1 MTERYVSIRYLLLL
15 ETSYKNH
22 HLLTSWVHFE
32 LRNGQQV
39 SFLKDVNKHQDLEF
53 YKKKLLQEQFHM
65 KEQVVLSRG
74 VIGQKQKLFIRFQY
88 DQELIEMAKHLGAFW
103 SSSKGVWYLPFSK
116 QAIEDAHRSFGR
128 YTRVVGDGLT
138 AMSQPIPQKPSGDQ
152 FVKRVRGIKAK
163 ALSSLDKAN
172 LRGYVKYLRGKVL
185 SESTVRTYY
194 VHILDFTIYLKGK
207 PIKELVNRD
216 VEQFVEDVCVKRRYS
231 VSTHRQV
238 ISAIKQFVSLHPECG
253 IENLSLQRPRKS
265 RFLPT
270 VLSKQEVIDL
280 LRNTRNAKHKAVLA
294 LLYSSGLRIGE
305 LINLELNDIDVD
317 RRQIF
322 VRSGKGRKDRYV
334 IMAESFRQ
342 LFHGYLMTYRPIKFF
357 VEGNNPGEPYSPVS
371 VRSFLKRSCKLAR
384 IYKKVT
390 PHTLRHSYATHL
402 LEQGVDLRYIQ
413 ELLGHSSPETTMIY
427 THVSKKDILKIESP
441 LDALIKQM
449 STPQNKNNNPSI
461 SQDSF

>member
-1 MTERYVSIRYLLLL
+1 M
-15 ETSYKNH
+15 
-22 HLLTSWVHFE
+22 VHFE

-39 SFLKDVNKHQDLEF
+39 SFLKDVNKFENLVFH
-53 YKKKLLQEQFHM
+53 KRKLLQEQFHM
-65 KEQVVLSRG
+65 KEQVILSRG
-74 VIGQKQKLFIRFQY
+74 VIGKKQKLFIRFQY
-88 DQELIEMAKHLGAFW
+88 DQEFIEIARHLGAFW
-103 SSSKGVWYLPFSK
+103 SSNKRVWHLPFSK
-116 QAIEDAHRSFGR
+116 QAIEDAHRSYGR
-128 YTRVVGDGLT
+128 YTRVVSDGLN
-138 AMSQPIPQKPSGDQ
+138 ALPQSVPPETNNDQ
-152 FVKRVRGIKAK
+152 LVKRVRGIKAK
-163 ALSSLDKAN
+163 ALSSVDKAN
-172 LRGYVKYLRGKVL
+172 LRGFVKYLRGKVL

-216 VEQFVEDVCVKRRYS
+216 VELFVEDVCVKRRYS

-238 ISAIKQFVSLHPECG
+238 ISAVKQFASFHPACG
-253 IENLSLQRPRKS
+253 IENLALERPRKS

-280 LRNTRNAKHKAVLA
+280 LRNTRNTKHKAVLA

-305 LINLELNDIDVD
+305 LINLELNDINVD

-322 VRSGKGRKDRYV
+322 IRSGKGRKDRYV

-342 LFHGYLMTYRPIKFF
+342 LFHSYLMTYRPLKYF

-413 ELLGHSSPETTMIY
+413 ELLGHSRPETTMIY
-427 THVSKKDILKIESP
+427 THVSKKDMLKIESP
-441 LDALIKQM
+441 LDTLIKQM

>member
-1 MTERYVSIRYLLLL
+1 MSIGQAI
-15 ETSYKNH
+15 S
-22 HLLTSWVHFE
+22 VQV
-32 LRNGQQV
+32 NGI
-39 SFLKDVNKHQDLEF
+39 
-53 YKKKLLQEQFHM
+53 KKLLKQKAFM
-65 KEQVVLSRG
+65 KREVILSRG
-74 VIGQKQKLFIRFQY
+74 VIRHQQMLFVRFSY
-88 DQELIEMAKHLGAFW
+88 DQQLIDIARHLGTFW
-103 SSSKGVWYLPFSK
+103 SADKRVWYAPFSK
-116 QAIEDAHRSFGR
+116 QMIHDAQRAFGR
-128 YTRVVGDGLT
+128 YTRVESIGMELPAID
-138 AMSQPIPQKPSGDQ
+138 SPKKQSPDQ
-152 FVKRVRGIKAK
+152 LVKRVRGIHAK
-163 ALSSLDKAN
+163 KLSAEDKAH

-194 VHILDFTIYLKGK
+194 IHILDFTIYLKGK

-238 ISAIKQFVSLHPECG
+238 ISAMKQFVSLHPECG
-253 IENLSLQRPRKS
+253 IENLSLERPRKS

-280 LRNTRNAKHKAVLA
+280 LRNTRNTKHKAVLA

-342 LFHGYLMTYRPIKFF
+342 LFHNYLMTYRPLKYF
-357 VEGNNPGEPYSPVS
+357 VEGNSPGHQYAPVS

-384 IYKKVT
+384 IHKKVT

-413 ELLGHSSPETTMIY
+413 ELLGHSRPETTMIY
-427 THVSKKDILKIESP
+427 THVSKKDMLKIESP
-441 LDALIKQM
+441 LDTLIKQM
-449 STPQNKNNNPSI
+449 SAPQNKNNNPSL

>member
-1 MTERYVSIRYLLLL
+1 MF
-15 ETSYKNH
+15 
-22 HLLTSWVHFE
+22 HFE

-39 SFLKDVNKHQDLEF
+39 SFLKDVNKYEDLVF
-53 YKKKLLQEQFHM
+53 HKRKLLKEQFYM
-65 KEQVVLSRG
+65 KEQVSLSRG
-74 VIGQKQKLFIRFQY
+74 LIGNKQKLFIRFQY
-88 DQELIEMAKHLGAFW
+88 DQELIEIARHLGAFW
-103 SSSKGVWYLPFSK
+103 SSNKRVWHIPFSK
-116 QAIEDAHRSFGR
+116 QTIEDAHRSFGR
-128 YTRVVGDGLT
+128 YTNVVSDGLT
-138 AMSQPIPQKPSGDQ
+138 SLDHRVPQKPNSDQ
-152 FVKRVRGIKAK
+152 LVKRARGMKAK
-163 ALSSLDKAN
+163 DLSNKDKAN
-172 LRGYVKYLRGKVL
+172 LREYVKYLRGKVL

-194 VHILDFTIYLKGK
+194 IHILDFTIYLKGK

-238 ISAIKQFVSLHPECG
+238 ISSVKQFVSLHPECG
-253 IENLSLQRPRKS
+253 IENLSLERPRKS
-265 RFLPT
+265 QFLPT

-280 LRNTRNAKHKAVLA
+280 LRNTRNTKHKAVLA

-342 LFHGYLMTYRPIKFF
+342 LFHGYLMTYRPLKYF
-357 VEGNNPGEPYSPVS
+357 VEGKNPGQQYSSVS
-371 VRSFLKRSCKLAR
+371 VRSFLKRSCKIAN
-384 IYKKVT
+384 IQKKVT

-413 ELLGHSSPETTMIY
+413 ELLGHSRPETTMIY
-427 THVSKKDILKIESP
+427 THVSKKDMLKIESP
-441 LDALIKQM
+441 LDTLIKQL
-449 STPQNKNNNPSI
+449 SGPRNKNNNPSL

>member
-1 MTERYVSIRYLLLL
+1 M
-15 ETSYKNH
+15 
-22 HLLTSWVHFE
+22 
-32 LRNGQQV
+32 
-39 SFLKDVNKHQDLEF
+39 KDVKKHKDLVF
-53 YKKKLLQEQFHM
+53 QKWSPLKEQVRM
-65 KEQVVLSRG
+65 KERVVLSRG
-74 VIGQKQKLFIRFQY
+74 IIGKEQKLFIRFQY
-88 DQELIEMAKHLGAFW
+88 DQELIEIARHLGAFW
-103 SSSKGVWYLPFSK
+103 SSSKGVWHLPFSK
-116 QAIEDAHRSFGR
+116 QSIEDAHRSYGR
-128 YTRVVGDGLT
+128 HTRVVSDGLT
-138 AMSQPIPQKPSGDQ
+138 SQTIIPQKPGSDQ
-152 FVKRVRGIKAK
+152 LVKRVRGIKAK
-163 ALSSLDKAN
+163 ALCSEDKAN
-172 LRGYVKYLRGKVL
+172 LRGFVKYLRGKVL

-238 ISAIKQFVSLHPECG
+238 ISAVKQFASFHPACG
-253 IENLSLQRPRKS
+253 IENLSLERPRKS

-280 LRNTRNAKHKAVLA
+280 LRNTRNMKHKAVLA

-342 LFHGYLMTYRPIKFF
+342 LFHGYLMTYRPLKYF
-357 VEGNNPGEPYSPVS
+357 VEGNSPGQKYAPVS

-384 IYKKVT
+384 IYKNVT

-413 ELLGHSSPETTMIY
+413 ELLGHSRPETTMIY
-427 THVSKKDILKIESP
+427 THVSKKDMLKIESP
-441 LDALIKQM
+441 LDTLIKQM
-449 STPQNKNNNPSI
+449 SAPQNKNNNPSI